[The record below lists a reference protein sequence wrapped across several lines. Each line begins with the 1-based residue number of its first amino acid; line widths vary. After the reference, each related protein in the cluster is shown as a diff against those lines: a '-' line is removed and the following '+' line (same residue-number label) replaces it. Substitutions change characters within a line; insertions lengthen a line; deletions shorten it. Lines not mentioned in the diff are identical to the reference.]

1 MERYQNRGGDSG
13 VVGFEIGDDSITV
26 QFRDNSLYLYNSIR
40 PGQVTIDHMKMLARA
55 GQGLNSYI
63 SRTVRKNFY
72 QKLR

>member
-13 VVGFEIGDDSITV
+13 VMSFEIGDDSITV
-26 QFRDNSLYLYNSIR
+26 QFRDSSLYLYNSIR
-40 PGQVTIDHMKMLARA
+40 PGQVMVDHMKILARS

>member
-13 VVGFEIGDDSITV
+13 VVSFEISDDSILV
-26 QFRDNSLYLYNSIR
+26 QFRDNSQYLYNSIR
-40 PGQVTIDHMKMLARA
+40 PGQSSVDRMKALARA

>member
-13 VVGFEIGDDSITV
+13 VVGFETGDDSITV

-40 PGQVTIDHMKMLARA
+40 PGQVTVDHMKMLARA

>member
-1 MERYQNRGGDSG
+1 MEKYQNRGGDSG

-26 QFRDNSLYLYNSIR
+26 QFRDIYVYIYNYIS
-40 PGQVTIDHMKMLARA
+40 PGEVTVAHMKMLARA